1 MEQDNQSNIIWL
13 DANVNNNENQN
24 YLKNNKDKLEE
35 FKIFTYLETENAI
48 KKLKEIKFTNTYV
61 IVSGRLYDKFIQEYM
76 NNLNKF
82 NVVAKIIIFTGSV
95 EGFKKWNEH
104 IKNIYEDKFYNAGGI
119 QITFFQVLNFIISDN
134 NKGKIELF
142 KNKKGKFKFEKIDSY
157 EKLILPMYY
166 TTLITN
172 ITNEKN
178 MQKFNQFLSE
188 KSQNNKVIFNL
199 FNQISLIND
208 IPSEILC
215 KYYIKAYTVD
225 KDFCYEMNK
234 ELFDGNI
241 DNFLSFINV
250 LFEGIKLDILPK
262 TINDNLYHS
271 TKLSLDK
278 LNELKNYLN
287 EKNNDFPNVLIFSKT
302 FISFT
307 KDLIIAQ
314 KNITNQ
320 INDEI
325 PVIFVIE
332 KNENI
337 NYDFSSHCDIENF
350 SYYPNERE
358 VLFLPFSGF
367 EILKINESEGIN
379 YIYLNLITES
389 INKISN
395 KINTINPNDLICS
408 SLFKEEFN
416 LISKDLINSMTYKQ
430 LFDNVKKCRSEIIC
444 KFDIPEEKVGK
455 KVQILNCY
463 EEVKKRFSNINGK
476 NNQNELNKSCEIF
489 INNEPIGMTF
499 EYTFNNKG
507 IYEIRYLFKKP
518 LTNANYLFYEC
529 SNMISISFSN
539 FYSNKLTNMYKMFFK
554 CFSLESID
562 F

>member
-1 MEQDNQSNIIWL
+1 ML
-13 DANVNNNENQN
+13 
-24 YLKNNKDKLEE
+24 
-35 FKIFTYLETENAI
+35 
-48 KKLKEIKFTNTYV
+48 
-61 IVSGRLYDKFIQEYM
+61 
-76 NNLNKF
+76 
-82 NVVAKIIIFTGSV
+82 
-95 EGFKKWNEH
+95 
-104 IKNIYEDKFYNAGGI
+104 
-119 QITFFQVLNFIISDN
+119 
-134 NKGKIELF
+134 
-142 KNKKGKFKFEKIDSY
+142 
-157 EKLILPMYY
+157 
-166 TTLITN
+166 
-172 ITNEKN
+172 
-178 MQKFNQFLSE
+178 
-188 KSQNNKVIFNL
+188 
-199 FNQISLIND
+199 
-208 IPSEILC
+208 
-215 KYYIKAYTVD
+215 
-225 KDFCYEMNK
+225 
-234 ELFDGNI
+234 
-241 DNFLSFINV
+241 FINV

-430 LFDNVKKCRSEIIC
+430 LFDNVKKCRSEY
-444 KFDIPEEKVGK
+444 G
-455 KVQILNCY
+455 
-463 EEVKKRFSNINGK
+463 
-476 NNQNELNKSCEIF
+476 
-489 INNEPIGMTF
+489 
-499 EYTFNNKG
+499 
-507 IYEIRYLFKKP
+507 
-518 LTNANYLFYEC
+518 
-529 SNMISISFSN
+529 
-539 FYSNKLTNMYKMFFK
+539 
-554 CFSLESID
+554 
-562 F
+562 